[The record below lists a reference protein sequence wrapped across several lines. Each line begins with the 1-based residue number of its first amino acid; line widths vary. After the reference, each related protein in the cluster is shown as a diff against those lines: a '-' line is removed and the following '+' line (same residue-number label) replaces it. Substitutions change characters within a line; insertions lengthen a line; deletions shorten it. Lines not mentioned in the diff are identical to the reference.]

1 MLQASFSCLKFRKT
15 QNQVCRC
22 LVDEM
27 NLEIGDS
34 TVKFSSRWLLHQLII
49 HLEAHMSYTC
59 IHKKFGTILYR
70 KHGDILTALSW
81 ALGTSHLNEKSTEKE
96 INPGACSSQIN
107 ILHEAGNVM
116 NGLLQKE
123 VKRLSREENDP
134 KIFNIDKFTLRVKI
148 TCPKSRV
155 LLSSFAAS
163 ITRIYCARA
172 RTTVEDHGC
181 TGQGKHAT
189 RTTTQRFSR
198 PMPLLLLYRAPSF
211 GCSSFFVHRGLCKNR
226 SIDVRGR
233 TQCYT

>member
-1 MLQASFSCLKFRKT
+1 MYVHVVYIAVS
-15 QNQVCRC
+15 
-22 LVDEM
+22 
-27 NLEIGDS
+27 
-34 TVKFSSRWLLHQLII
+34 
-49 HLEAHMSYTC
+49 A
-59 IHKKFGTILYR
+59 
-70 KHGDILTALSW
+70 
-81 ALGTSHLNEKSTEKE
+81 
-96 INPGACSSQIN
+96 ACKMQSQCGVR
-107 ILHEAGNVM
+107 ARGPQCGVM
-116 NGLLQKE
+116 ARG
-123 VKRLSREENDP
+123 P
-134 KIFNIDKFTLRVKI
+134 YTLRVKI